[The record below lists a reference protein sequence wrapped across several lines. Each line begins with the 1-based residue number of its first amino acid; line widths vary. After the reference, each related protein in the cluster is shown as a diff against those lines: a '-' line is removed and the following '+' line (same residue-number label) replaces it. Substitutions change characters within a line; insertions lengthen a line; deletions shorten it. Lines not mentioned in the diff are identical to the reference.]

1 MIKLARSV
9 RLSLMRFYTAISLI
23 FLSVMGVASESP
35 TIVTCPHL
43 TITGV
48 VVDRNSA
55 RGDWSIHDFAQQTR
69 RPKLVADNCSAD
81 LFPLNHRLRNSSG
94 QSYNTQLTC
103 LYLSDQG
110 RYYSYQLTTKYC
122 RKTDA
127 RRFACYNQPYSG
139 MPPQPAAFPQQTA
152 GPSR

>member
-1 MIKLARSV
+1 MKITRAARWTLF
-9 RLSLMRFYTAISLI
+9 RLILVLSQI
-23 FLSVMGVASESP
+23 FLSKMSFAAEPP

-48 VVDRNSA
+48 MVDRNSA
-55 RGDWSIHDFAQQTR
+55 RGEWATHDFAQQTR

-81 LFPLNHRLRNSSG
+81 LFPLNHRLRNSAG

-127 RRFACYNQPYSG
+127 RRFACFDRPYSG
-139 MPPQPAAFPQQTA
+139 MPTQPAAFAPQTA
-152 GPSR
+152 APSR